1 MTDIQSLPR
10 DLREV
15 GCCCRGDGHIC
26 VSCLAADE
34 IEKLRREVAAL
45 KAAAEK
51 GTEYVLAQINQDLR
65 AERDA
70 AVKALQVPTVK
81 DSLTAQSRLDAAA
94 FREERDEARALLNG
108 VLQDIAQLEAERDA
122 AVKAMSGWSGYGYRD
137 GYYVDDIGEYFQPFI
152 DAAKGGA

>member
-1 MTDIQSLPR
+1 MNDMEIDIEFYR
-10 DLREV
+10 KMERV
-15 GCCCRGDGHIC
+15 MG
-26 VSCLAADE
+26 DE

-70 AVKALQVPTVK
+70 AVKA
-81 DSLTAQSRLDAAA
+81 
-94 FREERDEARALLNG
+94 
-108 VLQDIAQLEAERDA
+108 
-122 AVKAMSGWSGYGYRD
+122 MSGWSGYGYRD

-152 DAAKGGA
+152 DAARGEK